1 MRNREIQRWLKRN
14 SIEKPLTIRDE
25 TGMLDPTAYEA
36 VLRIVKDEKKAL
48 IARYFA
54 AIHDTSII
62 LSQED
67 EQELQTILNTNQKVG
82 NRLETTNKDKYPKL
96 KETLTD

>member
-54 AIHDTSII
+54 AIQNTTP
-62 LSQED
+62 LSKED
-67 EQELQTILNTNQKVG
+67 ETELQTIL
-82 NRLETTNKDKYPKL
+82 TTSQNSL
-96 KETLTD
+96 

>member
-54 AIHDTSII
+54 AIQNTAT
-62 LSQED
+62 LSVED
-67 EQELQTILNTNQKVG
+67 EQELQEILDINNIKRGIV
-82 NRLETTNKDKYPKL
+82 
-96 KETLTD
+96 

>member
-36 VLRIVKDEKKAL
+36 VLKIVKDEKKAL

-54 AIHDTSII
+54 AIQNTAT
-62 LSQED
+62 LSAED
-67 EQELQTILNTNQKVG
+67 EQELQSILDNNKTSQKRKTVESDVVFK
-82 NRLETTNKDKYPKL
+82 RM
-96 KETLTD
+96 

>member
-54 AIHDTSII
+54 AIQNSSIS
-62 LSQED
+62 LSKED
-67 EQELQTILNTNQKVG
+67 EQELQTILDTNQYLLYIKV
-82 NRLETTNKDKYPKL
+82 N
-96 KETLTD
+96 